1 MAQWWERSPPTSVA
15 RVRFPVPLS
24 YVGWVC
30 CWFSSLLR
38 GFFSGFFSFPPSTK
52 TNISK
57 FHLESVVEEPL
68 CGGATA
74 NSNLFI
80 IFIYFIYIQ
89 LTISIANSNS
99 MEPKIN
105 IWVQGLLLTNII
117 VNKLTTTEK
126 LKKKWRQYYYLMTS
140 NRRYSSCTHLNKVW
154 PLSHWVVSRQ
164 LAGGGVKLLPAVT
177 SASRAVATSLTASC
191 IWADSSYPWYN
202 CIPTIP
208 VSQLQSYHL
217 F

>member
-1 MAQWWERSPPTSVA
+1 
-15 RVRFPVPLS
+15 
-24 YVGWVC
+24 
-30 CWFSSLLR
+30 
-38 GFFSGFFSFPPSTK
+38 
-52 TNISK
+52 
-57 FHLESVVEEPL
+57 VVKEPL

-126 LKKKWRQYYYLMTS
+126 LKKNEGNT
-140 NRRYSSCTHLNKVW
+140 
-154 PLSHWVVSRQ
+154 
-164 LAGGGVKLLPAVT
+164 
-177 SASRAVATSLTASC
+177 
-191 IWADSSYPWYN
+191 
-202 CIPTIP
+202 TI
-208 VSQLQSYHL
+208 
-217 F
+217 